1 MWQKF
6 KLDFD
11 MQQADNQKLA
21 KNTVFLYIR
30 MIVVMFVTFF
40 TTRILLSTLGVEDFG
55 IYNVVCG
62 FVTMFSFLNTSM
74 ANGVQRFYSFAIGK
88 NDTKSISKIFTLAV
102 IIQLIIA
109 VIIIVIV
116 ETVGIWYLYN
126 KMNISANR
134 VFAAFWVLQNALLS
148 LFFVILTVPYNGA
161 VMAYEKMNFY
171 AIVSIID
178 AILKMVVVFILPYCS
193 IDKLIFYGLMI
204 SVISILDFLFNF
216 IYCKRNFL
224 EIKFVRDVDRD
235 LLPSMI
241 SFSGWNVFG
250 SLAHM
255 GKIQGVNLV
264 LNAFWGT
271 VINTAFGISAQIS
284 NAVSSLTAGFVT
296 ALRPQMIKSFAAGDI
311 GYTMRL
317 LYSASKLTFFLILI
331 IAVPIFEEI
340 SSILDFWLGVGKYP
354 NMTIVFCKLTILTV
368 LFDSLATPLS
378 IIVHASGKMR
388 TFQIVCSFVVIS
400 VVPLSYV
407 VAKIWNDTA
416 IVISV
421 GLFTTILAQI
431 VRLFL
436 VKKIV
441 EFSIKSYSVKVFV
454 PTIIVFLI
462 SCIVALLVNRLS
474 LDNLDFWGV
483 LMKIGLN
490 IIVCFVVIYMIGL
503 SKTEKNLIKS
513 FIKKY

>member
-1 MWQKF
+1 MQYGGIGARAPGTAAVA
-6 KLDFD
+6 LIVARRSAHQHGDFVE
-11 MQQADNQKLA
+11 QLPE
-21 KNTVFLYIR
+21 V
-30 MIVVMFVTFF
+30 
-40 TTRILLSTLGVEDFG
+40 LGAG
-55 IYNVVCG
+55 
-62 FVTMFSFLNTSM
+62 
-74 ANGVQRFYSFAIGK
+74 
-88 NDTKSISKIFTLAV
+88 LAV
-102 IIQLIIA
+102 AHDGQL
-109 VIIIVIV
+109 
-116 ETVGIWYLYN
+116 
-126 KMNISANR
+126 
-134 VFAAFWVLQNALLS
+134 
-148 LFFVILTVPYNGA
+148 
-161 VMAYEKMNFY
+161 
-171 AIVSIID
+171 
-178 AILKMVVVFILPYCS
+178 
-193 IDKLIFYGLMI
+193 
-204 SVISILDFLFNF
+204 
-216 IYCKRNFL
+216 
-224 EIKFVRDVDRD
+224 
-235 LLPSMI
+235 
-241 SFSGWNVFG
+241 
-250 SLAHM
+250 M

-490 IIVCFVVIYMIGL
+490 IIVCFVVIY
-503 SKTEKNLIKS
+503 KIK
-513 FIKKY
+513 IWI

>member
-1 MWQKF
+1 
-6 KLDFD
+6 
-11 MQQADNQKLA
+11 MQQTNNQKLA

-30 MIVVMFVTFF
+30 MIVVMLITFF
-40 TTRILLSTLGVEDFG
+40 TTRILLSTLGIEDFG

-88 NDTKSISKIFTLAV
+88 NDPKSISKIFTLAA

-109 VIIIVIV
+109 IIIIVIV

-134 VFAAFWVLQNALLS
+134 VFAAFWVFQNALLS

-178 AILKMVVVFILPYCS
+178 AILKLVVVFILPYCG
-193 IDKLIFYGLMI
+193 IDKLVCYGLLI

-216 IYCKRNFL
+216 FYCKRHFPQ
-224 EIKFVRDVDRD
+224 IKFVRHIDRD

-241 SFSGWNVFG
+241 SFSGWNIFG

-271 VINTAFGISAQIS
+271 VVNTAFGISAQIS

-296 ALRPQMIKSFAAGDI
+296 ALRPQMIKSFAAGDLD
-311 GYTMRL
+311 YTMKL
-317 LYSASKLTFFLILI
+317 LYSASKLTFFLVLI

-354 NMTIVFCKLTILTV
+354 EMTIVFCKLTILTV
-368 LFDSLATPLS
+368 LFDSFATPLS

-388 TFQIVCSFVVIS
+388 TFQIVCSLVIIS
-400 VVPLSYV
+400 VVPLSYI
-407 VAKIWNDTA
+407 VAKLWNDAA
-416 IVISV
+416 IVISI
-421 GLFTTILAQI
+421 GLFTTILAQL
-431 VRLFL
+431 VRLL
-436 VKKIV
+436 LIKNIIK
-441 EFSIKSYSVKVFV
+441 FSILSYCVKVFI
-454 PTIIVFLI
+454 PTTIVFLL
-462 SCIVALLVNRLS
+462 SCIAALLVNRIS
-474 LDNLDFWGV
+474 IENLEFWGV

-490 IIVCFVVIYMIGL
+490 VIVCFIVIYIIGL
-503 SKTEKNLIKS
+503 SKTEKNLVKS
-513 FIKKY
+513 FIKKH

>member
-1 MWQKF
+1 
-6 KLDFD
+6 
-11 MQQADNQKLA
+11 MQQTNNQKLA

-30 MIVVMFVTFF
+30 MIVVMLITFF
-40 TTRILLSTLGVEDFG
+40 TTRILLSTLGIEDFG

-88 NDTKSISKIFTLAV
+88 HDPQSISKIFTLAV

-109 VIIIVIV
+109 IIIIVIV

-126 KMNISANR
+126 RMNISANR
-134 VFAAFWVLQNALLS
+134 VFAAFWVFQNALLS

-178 AILKMVVVFILPYCS
+178 AILKLVVVLILPYCG
-193 IDKLIFYGLMI
+193 IDKLICYGLLI
-204 SVISILDFLFNF
+204 SIISILDFLFNF
-216 IYCKRNFL
+216 FYCKRNFPQ
-224 EIKFVRDVDRD
+224 IKFVRHVDRD

-241 SFSGWNVFG
+241 SFSGWNIFG

-271 VINTAFGISAQIS
+271 VVNTAFGISAQIS

-296 ALRPQMIKSFAAGDI
+296 ALRPQMIKSFAAGDLD
-311 GYTMRL
+311 YTMKL
-317 LYSASKLTFFLILI
+317 LYSASKLTFFLVLI

-354 NMTIVFCKLTILTV
+354 EMTIVFCKLTILTV
-368 LFDSLATPLS
+368 LFDSFATPLS

-388 TFQIVCSFVVIS
+388 TFQIVCSLVVIS
-400 VVPLSYV
+400 VVPLSYI
-407 VAKIWNDTA
+407 VAKLWNDAA
-416 IVISV
+416 IVISI
-421 GLFTTILAQI
+421 GLFTTILAQL
-431 VRLFL
+431 VRLL
-436 VKKIV
+436 LIKNIIK
-441 EFSIKSYSVKVFV
+441 FSILSYCIKVFI
-454 PTIIVFLI
+454 PTIIVFLL
-462 SCIVALLVNRLS
+462 SCIAALLVNRIS
-474 LDNLDFWGV
+474 IENLEFWGV

-490 IIVCFVVIYMIGL
+490 VIVCFIVIYIIGL
-503 SKTEKNLIKS
+503 SKTEKNLVKS
-513 FIKKY
+513 FIKKH

>member
-1 MWQKF
+1 
-6 KLDFD
+6 
-11 MQQADNQKLA
+11 MQQTNNQKLA

-30 MIVVMFVTFF
+30 MIVVMLITFF
-40 TTRILLSTLGVEDFG
+40 TTRILLSTLGIEDFG

-88 NDTKSISKIFTLAV
+88 NDPKSISKIFTLAA

-109 VIIIVIV
+109 IIIIVIV

-134 VFAAFWVLQNALLS
+134 VFAAFWVFQNALLS

-178 AILKMVVVFILPYCS
+178 AILKLVVVFILPDCG
-193 IDKLIFYGLMI
+193 IDKLVCYGLLI

-216 IYCKRNFL
+216 FYCKRHFPQ
-224 EIKFVRDVDRD
+224 IKFVRHIDRD

-241 SFSGWNVFG
+241 SFSGWNIFG

-264 LNAFWGT
+264 LNAFGGT
-271 VINTAFGISAQIS
+271 VVNTAFGISAQIS
-284 NAVSSLTAGFVT
+284 NAVSSLTTGFVT
-296 ALRPQMIKSFAAGDI
+296 ALRPQMIKSFAAGDLD
-311 GYTMRL
+311 YTMKL
-317 LYSASKLTFFLILI
+317 LYSASKLTFFLVLI

-354 NMTIVFCKLTILTV
+354 EMTIVFCKLTILTV
-368 LFDSLATPLS
+368 LFDSFATPLS

-388 TFQIVCSFVVIS
+388 TFQIVCSLVIIS
-400 VVPLSYV
+400 VVPLSYI
-407 VAKIWNDTA
+407 VAKLWNDAA
-416 IVISV
+416 IVISI
-421 GLFTTILAQI
+421 GLFTTILAQL
-431 VRLFL
+431 VRLL
-436 VKKIV
+436 LIKNIIK
-441 EFSIKSYSVKVFV
+441 FSILSYCVKVFI
-454 PTIIVFLI
+454 PTTIVFLL
-462 SCIVALLVNRLS
+462 SCIVALLVNRIS
-474 LDNLDFWGV
+474 IENLEFWGV

-490 IIVCFVVIYMIGL
+490 VIVCFIVIYIIGL
-503 SKTEKNLIKS
+503 SKTEKNIVKS
-513 FIKKY
+513 FIKKH

>member
-1 MWQKF
+1 
-6 KLDFD
+6 
-11 MQQADNQKLA
+11 MQQTNNQKLA

-30 MIVVMFVTFF
+30 MIVVMLITFF
-40 TTRILLSTLGVEDFG
+40 STRILLSTLGIDDFG

-88 NDTKSISKIFTLAV
+88 NDPKSISKIFTLAA

-109 VIIIVIV
+109 IIIIVIV

-134 VFAAFWVLQNALLS
+134 VFAAFWVFQNALLS

-178 AILKMVVVFILPYCS
+178 AILKLVVVFILPYCG
-193 IDKLIFYGLMI
+193 IDKLICYGLLI

-216 IYCKRNFL
+216 FYCKRHFPQ
-224 EIKFVRDVDRD
+224 IKFVKHIDRG

-241 SFSGWNVFG
+241 SFSGWNIFG

-271 VINTAFGISAQIS
+271 VVNTAFGISAQIS

-296 ALRPQMIKSFAAGDI
+296 ALRPQMIKSFAAGDLD
-311 GYTMRL
+311 YTMKL
-317 LYSASKLTFFLILI
+317 LYSASKLTFFLVLI

-354 NMTIVFCKLTILTV
+354 EMTIVFCKLTILTV
-368 LFDSLATPLS
+368 LFDSFATPLS

-388 TFQIVCSFVVIS
+388 TFQIVCSLVVIS
-400 VVPLSYV
+400 VVPLSYI
-407 VAKIWNDTA
+407 VAKLWNDAA
-416 IVISV
+416 IVISI
-421 GLFTTILAQI
+421 GLFTTILAQL
-431 VRLFL
+431 VRLL
-436 VKKIV
+436 LIKNIIK
-441 EFSIKSYSVKVFV
+441 FSILSYCVKVFI
-454 PTIIVFLI
+454 PTTIVFLL
-462 SCIVALLVNRLS
+462 SCIAALLVNRIS
-474 LDNLDFWGV
+474 IENLEFWGV

-490 IIVCFVVIYMIGL
+490 VIVCFIVIYIIGL
-503 SKTEKNLIKS
+503 SKTEKNIVKS
-513 FIKKY
+513 FIKKH

>member
-1 MWQKF
+1 
-6 KLDFD
+6 
-11 MQQADNQKLA
+11 MQQTNNQKLA

-30 MIVVMFVTFF
+30 MIVVMLITFF
-40 TTRILLSTLGVEDFG
+40 TTRILLSTLGIEDFG

-88 NDTKSISKIFTLAV
+88 NDPKSISKIFTLAA

-109 VIIIVIV
+109 IIIIVIV

-134 VFAAFWVLQNALLS
+134 VFAAFWVFQNALLS

-178 AILKMVVVFILPYCS
+178 AILKLVVVFILPYCG
-193 IDKLIFYGLMI
+193 IDKLICYGLLI

-216 IYCKRNFL
+216 FYCKRHFPQ
-224 EIKFVRDVDRD
+224 IKFVRHIDRD

-241 SFSGWNVFG
+241 SFSGWNIFG

-271 VINTAFGISAQIS
+271 VVNTAFGISAQIS

-296 ALRPQMIKSFAAGDI
+296 ALRPQMIKSFAAGDLD
-311 GYTMRL
+311 YTMKL
-317 LYSASKLTFFLILI
+317 LYSASKLTFFLALI

-354 NMTIVFCKLTILTV
+354 EMTIVFCKLTILTV
-368 LFDSLATPLS
+368 LFDSFATPLS

-388 TFQIVCSFVVIS
+388 TFQIVCSLVIIS
-400 VVPLSYV
+400 VVPLSYI
-407 VAKIWNDTA
+407 VAKLWNDAA
-416 IVISV
+416 IVISI
-421 GLFTTILAQI
+421 GLFTTILAQL
-431 VRLFL
+431 VRLL
-436 VKKIV
+436 LIKNIIK
-441 EFSIKSYSVKVFV
+441 FSILSYCVKVFI
-454 PTIIVFLI
+454 PTTIVFLL
-462 SCIVALLVNRLS
+462 SCIAALLVNRITIE
-474 LDNLDFWGV
+474 NLEFWGV

-490 IIVCFVVIYMIGL
+490 VIVCFIVIYIIGL
-503 SKTEKNLIKS
+503 SKTEKNLVKS
-513 FIKKY
+513 FIKKH

>member
-1 MWQKF
+1 
-6 KLDFD
+6 
-11 MQQADNQKLA
+11 MQQTNNQKLA

-30 MIVVMFVTFF
+30 MIVVMLITFF
-40 TTRILLSTLGVEDFG
+40 TTRILLSTLGIEDFG

-88 NDTKSISKIFTLAV
+88 NDPKSISKIFTLAA

-109 VIIIVIV
+109 IIIIVIV

-134 VFAAFWVLQNALLS
+134 VFAAFWVFQNALLS

-178 AILKMVVVFILPYCS
+178 AILKLVVVFILPYCG
-193 IDKLIFYGLMI
+193 IDKLICYGLLI

-216 IYCKRNFL
+216 FYCKRHFPK
-224 EIKFVRDVDRD
+224 IKFVRHIDRD

-241 SFSGWNVFG
+241 SFSGWNIFG

-271 VINTAFGISAQIS
+271 VVNTAFGISAQIS

-296 ALRPQMIKSFAAGDI
+296 ALRPQMIKSFAAGDLD
-311 GYTMRL
+311 YTMKL
-317 LYSASKLTFFLILI
+317 LYSASKLTFFLVLI

-354 NMTIVFCKLTILTV
+354 EMTIVFCKLTILTV
-368 LFDSLATPLS
+368 LFDSFATPLS

-388 TFQIVCSFVVIS
+388 TFQIVCSLVIIS
-400 VVPLSYV
+400 VVPLSYI
-407 VAKIWNDTA
+407 VAKLWNDAA
-416 IVISV
+416 IVISI
-421 GLFTTILAQI
+421 GLFTTILAQL
-431 VRLFL
+431 VRLL
-436 VKKIV
+436 LIKNIIK
-441 EFSIKSYSVKVFV
+441 FSILSYCVKVFI
-454 PTIIVFLI
+454 PTTIVFLL
-462 SCIVALLVNRLS
+462 SCIVALLVNRIS
-474 LDNLDFWGV
+474 IENLEFWGL

-490 IIVCFVVIYMIGL
+490 VIVCFIVIYIIGL
-503 SKTEKNLIKS
+503 SKTEKNIVKS
-513 FIKKY
+513 FIKKH

>member
-1 MWQKF
+1 
-6 KLDFD
+6 
-11 MQQADNQKLA
+11 MQQTNNQKLA

-30 MIVVMFVTFF
+30 MIVVMLITFF
-40 TTRILLSTLGVEDFG
+40 TTRILLSTLGIEDFG

-88 NDTKSISKIFTLAV
+88 NDPKSISKIFTLAA

-109 VIIIVIV
+109 IIIIVIV

-134 VFAAFWVLQNALLS
+134 VFAAFWVFQNALLS

-178 AILKMVVVFILPYCS
+178 AILKLVVVFILPYCG
-193 IDKLIFYGLMI
+193 IDKLICYGLLI

-216 IYCKRNFL
+216 FYCKRHFPQ
-224 EIKFVRDVDRD
+224 IKFVRHIDRD

-241 SFSGWNVFG
+241 SFSGWNIFG

-271 VINTAFGISAQIS
+271 VVNTAFGISAQIS

-296 ALRPQMIKSFAAGDI
+296 ALRPQMIKSFAAGDHKS
-311 GYTMRL
+311 TMSL

-331 IAVPIFEEI
+331 IAVHIFEEI

-354 NMTIVFCKLTILTV
+354 EMTIVFCKLTILTV
-368 LFDSLATPLS
+368 LFDSFATPLS

-388 TFQIVCSFVVIS
+388 TFQIVCSLVIIS
-400 VVPLSYV
+400 VVPLSYI
-407 VAKIWNDTA
+407 VAKLWNDA
-416 IVISV
+416 VIVISI
-421 GLFTTILAQI
+421 GLFTTILAQL
-431 VRLFL
+431 VRLL
-436 VKKIV
+436 LIKNIIK
-441 EFSIKSYSVKVFV
+441 FSIISYCVKVFI
-454 PTIIVFLI
+454 PTTIVFLL
-462 SCIVALLVNRLS
+462 SCIAALLVNRIS
-474 LDNLDFWGV
+474 IENLEFWGV

-490 IIVCFVVIYMIGL
+490 VIVCFIVIYIIGL
-503 SKTEKNLIKS
+503 SKTEKNLVKS
-513 FIKKY
+513 FIKKH

>member
-1 MWQKF
+1 
-6 KLDFD
+6 
-11 MQQADNQKLA
+11 MQQTNNQKLA

-30 MIVVMFVTFF
+30 MIVVMLITFF
-40 TTRILLSTLGVEDFG
+40 TTRILLSTLGIEDFG

-88 NDTKSISKIFTLAV
+88 NDPKSISKIFTLAA

-109 VIIIVIV
+109 IIIIVIV

-134 VFAAFWVLQNALLS
+134 VFAAFWVFQNALLS

-178 AILKMVVVFILPYCS
+178 AILKLVVVFILPYCG
-193 IDKLIFYGLMI
+193 IDKLICYGLLI

-216 IYCKRNFL
+216 FYCKRHFPQ
-224 EIKFVRDVDRD
+224 IKFVRHIDRD

-241 SFSGWNVFG
+241 SFSGWNIFG

-271 VINTAFGISAQIS
+271 VVNTAFGISAQIS

-296 ALRPQMIKSFAAGDI
+296 ALRPQMIKSFAAGDLD
-311 GYTMRL
+311 YTMKL
-317 LYSASKLTFFLILI
+317 LYSASKLTFFLVLI

-354 NMTIVFCKLTILTV
+354 EMTIVFCKLTILTV
-368 LFDSLATPLS
+368 LFDSFATPLS

-388 TFQIVCSFVVIS
+388 TFQIVCSLVIIS
-400 VVPLSYV
+400 VVPLSYI
-407 VAKIWNDTA
+407 VAKLWNDAA
-416 IVISV
+416 IVISI
-421 GLFTTILAQI
+421 GLFTTILAQL
-431 VRLFL
+431 VRLL
-436 VKKIV
+436 LIKNIIK
-441 EFSIKSYSVKVFV
+441 FSILSYCVKVFI
-454 PTIIVFLI
+454 PTTIVFLL
-462 SCIVALLVNRLS
+462 SCIAALLVNRITIE
-474 LDNLDFWGV
+474 NLEFWGV

-490 IIVCFVVIYMIGL
+490 VNVCFIVIYIIGL
-503 SKTEKNLIKS
+503 SKTEKNLVKS
-513 FIKKY
+513 FIKKH

>member
-1 MWQKF
+1 
-6 KLDFD
+6 
-11 MQQADNQKLA
+11 MQQTNNQKLA

-30 MIVVMFVTFF
+30 MIVVMLITFF
-40 TTRILLSTLGVEDFG
+40 TTRILLSTLGIEDFG

-88 NDTKSISKIFTLAV
+88 NDPKSISKIFTLAA

-109 VIIIVIV
+109 IIIIVIV

-134 VFAAFWVLQNALLS
+134 VFAAFWVFQNALLS

-178 AILKMVVVFILPYCS
+178 AILKLVVVFILPYCG
-193 IDKLIFYGLMI
+193 IDKLICYGLLI

-216 IYCKRNFL
+216 FYCKRYFPQ
-224 EIKFVRDVDRD
+224 IKFVRHIDRD

-241 SFSGWNVFG
+241 SFSGWNIFG

-271 VINTAFGISAQIS
+271 VVNTAFGISAQIS

-296 ALRPQMIKSFAAGDI
+296 ALRPQMIKSFAAGDLD
-311 GYTMRL
+311 YTMKL
-317 LYSASKLTFFLILI
+317 LYSASKLTFFLVLI

-354 NMTIVFCKLTILTV
+354 EMTIVFCKLTILTV
-368 LFDSLATPLS
+368 LFDSFATPLS

-388 TFQIVCSFVVIS
+388 TFQIVCSLVIIS
-400 VVPLSYV
+400 VVPLSYI
-407 VAKIWNDTA
+407 VAKLWNDAA
-416 IVISV
+416 IVISI
-421 GLFTTILAQI
+421 GLFTTILAQL
-431 VRLFL
+431 VRLL
-436 VKKIV
+436 LIKNIIK
-441 EFSIKSYSVKVFV
+441 FSILSYCVKVFI
-454 PTIIVFLI
+454 PTTIVFLL
-462 SCIVALLVNRLS
+462 SCIVALLVNRIS
-474 LDNLDFWGV
+474 IENLEFWGL

-490 IIVCFVVIYMIGL
+490 VIVCFIVIYIIGL
-503 SKTEKNLIKS
+503 SKTEKNIVKS
-513 FIKKY
+513 FIKKH

>member
-1 MWQKF
+1 
-6 KLDFD
+6 
-11 MQQADNQKLA
+11 MQQTNNQKLA

-30 MIVVMFVTFF
+30 MIVVMLITFF
-40 TTRILLSTLGVEDFG
+40 TTRILLSTLGIEDFG

-88 NDTKSISKIFTLAV
+88 NDPKSISKIFTLAA

-109 VIIIVIV
+109 IIIIVIV

-134 VFAAFWVLQNALLS
+134 VFAAFWVFQNALLS

-178 AILKMVVVFILPYCS
+178 AILKLVVVFILPYCG
-193 IDKLIFYGLMI
+193 IDKLICYGLLI

-216 IYCKRNFL
+216 FYCKRHFPQ
-224 EIKFVRDVDRD
+224 IKFVKHIDRG

-241 SFSGWNVFG
+241 SFSGWNIFG

-271 VINTAFGISAQIS
+271 VVNTAFGISAQIS

-296 ALRPQMIKSFAAGDI
+296 ALRPQMIKSFAAGDLD
-311 GYTMRL
+311 YTMKL
-317 LYSASKLTFFLILI
+317 LYSASKLTFFLVLI

-354 NMTIVFCKLTILTV
+354 EMTIVFCKLTILTV
-368 LFDSLATPLS
+368 LFDSFATPLS

-388 TFQIVCSFVVIS
+388 TFQIVCSLVIIS
-400 VVPLSYV
+400 VVPLSYI
-407 VAKIWNDTA
+407 VAKLWNDA
-416 IVISV
+416 VIVISI
-421 GLFTTILAQI
+421 GLFTTILSQL
-431 VRLFL
+431 VRLL
-436 VKKIV
+436 LIKNIIK
-441 EFSIKSYSVKVFV
+441 FSILSYCVKVFI
-454 PTIIVFLI
+454 PTTIVFLL
-462 SCIVALLVNRLS
+462 SCIAALLVNRIS
-474 LDNLDFWGV
+474 IENLEFWGV

-490 IIVCFVVIYMIGL
+490 VIVCFIVIYIIGL
-503 SKTEKNLIKS
+503 SKTEKNLVKS
-513 FIKKY
+513 FIKKH

>member
-1 MWQKF
+1 
-6 KLDFD
+6 
-11 MQQADNQKLA
+11 MQQTNNQKLA

-30 MIVVMFVTFF
+30 MIVVMLITFF
-40 TTRILLSTLGVEDFG
+40 TTRILLSTLGIEDFG

-62 FVTMFSFLNTSM
+62 FVTMFSYLNTSM

-88 NDTKSISKIFTLAV
+88 NDPKSISKIFTLAA

-109 VIIIVIV
+109 IIIIVIV

-134 VFAAFWVLQNALLS
+134 VFAAFWVFQNALLS

-178 AILKMVVVFILPYCS
+178 AILKLVVVFILPYCG
-193 IDKLIFYGLMI
+193 IDKLICYGLLI

-216 IYCKRNFL
+216 FYCKRHFPQ
-224 EIKFVRDVDRD
+224 IKFVRHIDRD

-241 SFSGWNVFG
+241 SFSGWNIFG

-271 VINTAFGISAQIS
+271 VVNTAFGISAQIS

-296 ALRPQMIKSFAAGDI
+296 ALRPQMIKSFAAGDLD
-311 GYTMRL
+311 YTMKL
-317 LYSASKLTFFLILI
+317 LYSASKLTFFLVLI

-354 NMTIVFCKLTILTV
+354 EMTIVFCKLTILTV
-368 LFDSLATPLS
+368 LFDSFATPLS

-388 TFQIVCSFVVIS
+388 TFQIVCSLVIIS
-400 VVPLSYV
+400 VVPLSYI
-407 VAKIWNDTA
+407 VAKLWNDAA
-416 IVISV
+416 IVISI
-421 GLFTTILAQI
+421 GLFTTILAQL
-431 VRLFL
+431 VRLL
-436 VKKIV
+436 LIKNIIK
-441 EFSIKSYSVKVFV
+441 FSILSYCVKVFI
-454 PTIIVFLI
+454 PTTIVFLL
-462 SCIVALLVNRLS
+462 SCIAALLVNRITIE
-474 LDNLDFWGV
+474 NLEFWGV

-490 IIVCFVVIYMIGL
+490 VIVCFIVIYIIGL
-503 SKTEKNLIKS
+503 SKTEKNLVKS
-513 FIKKY
+513 FIKKH

>member
-1 MWQKF
+1 
-6 KLDFD
+6 
-11 MQQADNQKLA
+11 
-21 KNTVFLYIR
+21 
-30 MIVVMFVTFF
+30 
-40 TTRILLSTLGVEDFG
+40 
-55 IYNVVCG
+55 
-62 FVTMFSFLNTSM
+62 
-74 ANGVQRFYSFAIGK
+74 
-88 NDTKSISKIFTLAV
+88 
-102 IIQLIIA
+102 
-109 VIIIVIV
+109 
-116 ETVGIWYLYN
+116 
-126 KMNISANR
+126 
-134 VFAAFWVLQNALLS
+134 
-148 LFFVILTVPYNGA
+148 
-161 VMAYEKMNFY
+161 
-171 AIVSIID
+171 
-178 AILKMVVVFILPYCS
+178 
-193 IDKLIFYGLMI
+193 
-204 SVISILDFLFNF
+204 
-216 IYCKRNFL
+216 
-224 EIKFVRDVDRD
+224 
-235 LLPSMI
+235 MI

-311 GYTMRL
+311 DYTMRL

-388 TFQIVCSFVVIS
+388 TFQIVCSFVVVS
-400 VVPLSYV
+400 VVPLSYI
-407 VAKIWNDTA
+407 VAKIWNDSA
-416 IVISV
+416 VVISI

-474 LDNLDFWGV
+474 IDNLDFWGV

>member
-1 MWQKF
+1 
-6 KLDFD
+6 
-11 MQQADNQKLA
+11 MQQTNNQKLA

-30 MIVVMFVTFF
+30 MIVVMLITFF
-40 TTRILLSTLGVEDFG
+40 TTRILLSTLGIEDFG

-88 NDTKSISKIFTLAV
+88 NDPKSISKIFTLAA

-109 VIIIVIV
+109 IIIIVIV

-134 VFAAFWVLQNALLS
+134 VFAAFWVFQNALLS

-178 AILKMVVVFILPYCS
+178 AILKLVVVFILPYCG
-193 IDKLIFYGLMI
+193 IDKLICYGLLI

-216 IYCKRNFL
+216 FYCKRHFPQ
-224 EIKFVRDVDRD
+224 IKFVRHLDRD

-241 SFSGWNVFG
+241 SFSGWNIFG

-271 VINTAFGISAQIS
+271 VVNTAFGISAQIS

-296 ALRPQMIKSFAAGDI
+296 ALRPQMIKSFAAGDLD
-311 GYTMRL
+311 YTMKL
-317 LYSASKLTFFLILI
+317 LYSASKLTFFLVLI

-354 NMTIVFCKLTILTV
+354 EMTIVFCKLTILTV
-368 LFDSLATPLS
+368 LFDSFATPLS

-388 TFQIVCSFVVIS
+388 TFQIVCSLVIIS
-400 VVPLSYV
+400 VVPLSYI
-407 VAKIWNDTA
+407 VAKLWNDAA
-416 IVISV
+416 IVISI
-421 GLFTTILAQI
+421 GLFTTILAQL
-431 VRLFL
+431 VRLL
-436 VKKIV
+436 LIKNIIK
-441 EFSIKSYSVKVFV
+441 FSILSYCVKVFI
-454 PTIIVFLI
+454 PTTIVFLL
-462 SCIVALLVNRLS
+462 SCIAALLVNRITIE
-474 LDNLDFWGV
+474 NLEFWGV

-490 IIVCFVVIYMIGL
+490 VIVCFIVIYIIGL
-503 SKTEKNLIKS
+503 SKTEKNLVKS
-513 FIKKY
+513 FIKKH

>member
-1 MWQKF
+1 
-6 KLDFD
+6 
-11 MQQADNQKLA
+11 MQQTNNQKLA

-30 MIVVMFVTFF
+30 MIVVMLITFF
-40 TTRILLSTLGVEDFG
+40 TTRILLSTLGIEDFG

-88 NDTKSISKIFTLAV
+88 NDPKSISKIFTLAA

-109 VIIIVIV
+109 IIIIVIV

-134 VFAAFWVLQNALLS
+134 VFAAFWVFQNALLS

-178 AILKMVVVFILPYCS
+178 AILKLVVVFILPYCG
-193 IDKLIFYGLMI
+193 IDKLICYGLLI

-216 IYCKRNFL
+216 FYCKRHFPQ
-224 EIKFVRDVDRD
+224 IKFVRHIDRD

-241 SFSGWNVFG
+241 SFSGWNIFG

-271 VINTAFGISAQIS
+271 VVNTAFGISAQIS

-296 ALRPQMIKSFAAGDI
+296 ALRPQMIKSFAAGDLD
-311 GYTMRL
+311 YTMKL
-317 LYSASKLTFFLILI
+317 LYSASKLTFFLVLI

-354 NMTIVFCKLTILTV
+354 EMTIVFCKLTILTV
-368 LFDSLATPLS
+368 LFDSFATPLS

-388 TFQIVCSFVVIS
+388 TFQIVCSLVIIS
-400 VVPLSYV
+400 IVPLSYI
-407 VAKIWNDTA
+407 VAKLWNDAA
-416 IVISV
+416 IVISI
-421 GLFTTILAQI
+421 GLFTTILAQL
-431 VRLFL
+431 VRLL
-436 VKKIV
+436 LIKNIIK
-441 EFSIKSYSVKVFV
+441 FSILSYCVKVFI
-454 PTIIVFLI
+454 PTTIVFLL
-462 SCIVALLVNRLS
+462 SCIAALLVNRITIE
-474 LDNLDFWGV
+474 NLEFWGV

-490 IIVCFVVIYMIGL
+490 VIVCFIVIYIIGL
-503 SKTEKNLIKS
+503 SQTEKNLVKS
-513 FIKKY
+513 FIKKH

>member
-1 MWQKF
+1 
-6 KLDFD
+6 
-11 MQQADNQKLA
+11 MQQTNNQKLA

-30 MIVVMFVTFF
+30 MIVVMLITFF
-40 TTRILLSTLGVEDFG
+40 TTRILLSTLGIEDFG

-88 NDTKSISKIFTLAV
+88 NDPKSISKIFTLAA

-109 VIIIVIV
+109 IIIIVIV

-134 VFAAFWVLQNALLS
+134 VFAAFWVFQNALLS

-178 AILKMVVVFILPYCS
+178 AILKLVVVFILPYCG
-193 IDKLIFYGLMI
+193 IDKLICYGLLI

-216 IYCKRNFL
+216 FYCKRHFPQ
-224 EIKFVRDVDRD
+224 IKFVRHIDRD

-241 SFSGWNVFG
+241 SFSGWNIFG

-271 VINTAFGISAQIS
+271 VVNTAFGISAQIS

-296 ALRPQMIKSFAAGDI
+296 ALRPQMIKSFAAGDLD
-311 GYTMRL
+311 YTMKL
-317 LYSASKLTFFLILI
+317 LYSASKLTFFLVLI

-354 NMTIVFCKLTILTV
+354 EMTIVFCKLTILTV
-368 LFDSLATPLS
+368 LFDSFATPLS

-388 TFQIVCSFVVIS
+388 TFQIVCSLVIIS
-400 VVPLSYV
+400 VVPLSYI
-407 VAKIWNDTA
+407 VAKLWNDAA
-416 IVISV
+416 IVISI
-421 GLFTTILAQI
+421 GLFTTILAQL
-431 VRLFL
+431 VRLL
-436 VKKIV
+436 LIKNIIK
-441 EFSIKSYSVKVFV
+441 FSILSYCVKVFI
-454 PTIIVFLI
+454 PTTIVFLL
-462 SCIVALLVNRLS
+462 SCIAALLVNRITIE
-474 LDNLDFWGV
+474 NLEFWGV

-490 IIVCFVVIYMIGL
+490 VIVCFIVIYIIGL
-503 SKTEKNLIKS
+503 SKTEKNLVKS
-513 FIKKY
+513 FIKKH

>member
-1 MWQKF
+1 
-6 KLDFD
+6 
-11 MQQADNQKLA
+11 MQQTNNQKLA

-30 MIVVMFVTFF
+30 MIVVMLITFF
-40 TTRILLSTLGVEDFG
+40 TTRILLSTLGIEDFG

-88 NDTKSISKIFTLAV
+88 NDPQSISKIFTLAA

-109 VIIIVIV
+109 IIIIVIV

-134 VFAAFWVLQNALLS
+134 VFAAFWVFQNALLS

-178 AILKMVVVFILPYCS
+178 AILKLVVVFILPYCG
-193 IDKLIFYGLMI
+193 IDKLICYGLLI

-216 IYCKRNFL
+216 FYCKRHFPQ
-224 EIKFVRDVDRD
+224 IKFVRHIDRD

-241 SFSGWNVFG
+241 SFSGWNIFG

-271 VINTAFGISAQIS
+271 VVNTAFGISAQIS

-296 ALRPQMIKSFAAGDI
+296 ALRPQMIKSFAAGDLD
-311 GYTMRL
+311 YTMKL
-317 LYSASKLTFFLILI
+317 LYSASKLTFFLVLI

-354 NMTIVFCKLTILTV
+354 EMTIVFCKLTILTV
-368 LFDSLATPLS
+368 LFDSFATPLS

-388 TFQIVCSFVVIS
+388 TFQIVCSLVIIS
-400 VVPLSYV
+400 VVPLSYI
-407 VAKIWNDTA
+407 VAKLWNDAA
-416 IVISV
+416 IVISI
-421 GLFTTILAQI
+421 GLFTTILAQL
-431 VRLFL
+431 VRLL
-436 VKKIV
+436 LIKNIIK
-441 EFSIKSYSVKVFV
+441 FSILSYCVKVFI
-454 PTIIVFLI
+454 PTTIVFLL
-462 SCIVALLVNRLS
+462 SCIVALLVNRIS
-474 LDNLDFWGV
+474 IENLEFWGL

-490 IIVCFVVIYMIGL
+490 VIVCFIVIYIIGL
-503 SKTEKNLIKS
+503 SKTEKSIVKS
-513 FIKKY
+513 FIKKH

>member
-1 MWQKF
+1 
-6 KLDFD
+6 
-11 MQQADNQKLA
+11 MQQTNNQKLA

-30 MIVVMFVTFF
+30 MIVVMLITFF
-40 TTRILLSTLGVEDFG
+40 TTRILLSTLGIEDFG

-88 NDTKSISKIFTLAV
+88 NDPKSISKIFTLAA

-109 VIIIVIV
+109 IIIIVIV

-134 VFAAFWVLQNALLS
+134 VFAAFWVFQNALLS

-178 AILKMVVVFILPYCS
+178 AILKLVVVFILPYCG
-193 IDKLIFYGLMI
+193 IDKLICYGLLI

-216 IYCKRNFL
+216 FYCKRHFPQ
-224 EIKFVRDVDRD
+224 IKFVKHIDRG

-241 SFSGWNVFG
+241 SFSGWNIFG

-271 VINTAFGISAQIS
+271 VVNTAFGISAQIS

-296 ALRPQMIKSFAAGDI
+296 ALRPQMIKSFAAGDLD
-311 GYTMRL
+311 YTMKL
-317 LYSASKLTFFLILI
+317 LYSASKLTFFLVLI

-354 NMTIVFCKLTILTV
+354 EMTIVFCKLTILTV
-368 LFDSLATPLS
+368 LFDSFATPLS

-388 TFQIVCSFVVIS
+388 TFQIVCSLVIIS
-400 VVPLSYV
+400 VVPLSYI
-407 VAKIWNDTA
+407 VAKLWNDA
-416 IVISV
+416 VIVISI
-421 GLFTTILAQI
+421 GLFTTILAQL
-431 VRLFL
+431 VRLL
-436 VKKIV
+436 LIKNIIK
-441 EFSIKSYSVKVFV
+441 FSIISYCVKVFI
-454 PTIIVFLI
+454 PTTIVFLL
-462 SCIVALLVNRLS
+462 SCIAALLVNRIS
-474 LDNLDFWGV
+474 IENLEFWGV

-490 IIVCFVVIYMIGL
+490 VIVCFIVIYIIGL
-503 SKTEKNLIKS
+503 SKTEKNLVKS
-513 FIKKY
+513 FIKKH

>member
-1 MWQKF
+1 
-6 KLDFD
+6 
-11 MQQADNQKLA
+11 MQQTNNQKLA

-30 MIVVMFVTFF
+30 MIVVMLITFF
-40 TTRILLSTLGVEDFG
+40 TTRILLSTLGIEDFG

-88 NDTKSISKIFTLAV
+88 NDPQSISKIFTLAA

-109 VIIIVIV
+109 IIIIVIV

-134 VFAAFWVLQNALLS
+134 VFAAFWVFQNALLS

-178 AILKMVVVFILPYCS
+178 AILKLVFVFILPYCG
-193 IDKLIFYGLMI
+193 IDKLICYGLLI

-216 IYCKRNFL
+216 FYCKRHFPQ
-224 EIKFVRDVDRD
+224 IKFVRHIDRD

-241 SFSGWNVFG
+241 SFSGWNIFG

-271 VINTAFGISAQIS
+271 VVNTAFGISAQIS

-296 ALRPQMIKSFAAGDI
+296 ALRPQMIKSFAAGDLD
-311 GYTMRL
+311 YTMKL
-317 LYSASKLTFFLILI
+317 LYSASKLTFFLVLI

-354 NMTIVFCKLTILTV
+354 DMTIVFCKLTILTV
-368 LFDSLATPLS
+368 LFDSFATPLS

-388 TFQIVCSFVVIS
+388 TFQIVCSLVIIS
-400 VVPLSYV
+400 VVPLSYI
-407 VAKIWNDTA
+407 VAKLWNDAA
-416 IVISV
+416 IVISI
-421 GLFTTILAQI
+421 GLFTTILAQL
-431 VRLFL
+431 VRLL
-436 VKKIV
+436 LIKNIIK
-441 EFSIKSYSVKVFV
+441 FSILSYCVKVFI
-454 PTIIVFLI
+454 PTTIVFLL
-462 SCIVALLVNRLS
+462 SCIAALLVNRIS
-474 LDNLDFWGV
+474 IENLEFWGV

-490 IIVCFVVIYMIGL
+490 VIVCFIVIYIIGL
-503 SKTEKNLIKS
+503 SKTEKNLVKS
-513 FIKKY
+513 FIKKH

>member
-1 MWQKF
+1 
-6 KLDFD
+6 
-11 MQQADNQKLA
+11 MQQTNNQKLA

-30 MIVVMFVTFF
+30 MIVVMLITFF
-40 TTRILLSTLGVEDFG
+40 TTRILLSTLGIEDFG

-88 NDTKSISKIFTLAV
+88 NDPKSISKIFTLAA

-109 VIIIVIV
+109 IIIIVIV

-134 VFAAFWVLQNALLS
+134 VFAAFWVFQNALLS
-148 LFFVILTVPYNGA
+148 LFFIILTVPYNGA

-178 AILKMVVVFILPYCS
+178 AILKLVVVFILPYCG
-193 IDKLIFYGLMI
+193 IDKLICYGLLI

-216 IYCKRNFL
+216 FYCKRHFPQ
-224 EIKFVRDVDRD
+224 IKFVKHIDRG

-241 SFSGWNVFG
+241 SFSGWNIFG

-271 VINTAFGISAQIS
+271 VVNTAFGISAQIS

-296 ALRPQMIKSFAAGDI
+296 ALRPQMIKSFAAGDLD
-311 GYTMRL
+311 YTMKL
-317 LYSASKLTFFLILI
+317 LYSASKLTFFLVLI

-354 NMTIVFCKLTILTV
+354 EMTIVFCKLTILTV
-368 LFDSLATPLS
+368 LFDSFATPLS

-388 TFQIVCSFVVIS
+388 TFQIVCSLVIIS
-400 VVPLSYV
+400 VVPLSYI
-407 VAKIWNDTA
+407 VAKLWNDA
-416 IVISV
+416 VIVISI
-421 GLFTTILAQI
+421 GLFTTILAQL
-431 VRLFL
+431 VRLL
-436 VKKIV
+436 LIKNIIK
-441 EFSIKSYSVKVFV
+441 FSILSYCVKVFI
-454 PTIIVFLI
+454 PTTIVFLL
-462 SCIVALLVNRLS
+462 SCIAALLVNRIS
-474 LDNLDFWGV
+474 IENLEFWGV

-490 IIVCFVVIYMIGL
+490 VIVCFIVIYIIGL
-503 SKTEKNLIKS
+503 SKTEKNLVKS
-513 FIKKY
+513 FIKKH

>member
-1 MWQKF
+1 
-6 KLDFD
+6 
-11 MQQADNQKLA
+11 MQQTNNQKLA

-30 MIVVMFVTFF
+30 MIVVMLITFF
-40 TTRILLSTLGVEDFG
+40 TTRILLSTLGIEDFG

-88 NDTKSISKIFTLAV
+88 NDPKSISKIFTLAA

-109 VIIIVIV
+109 IIIIVIV

-134 VFAAFWVLQNALLS
+134 VFAAFWVFQNALLS
-148 LFFVILTVPYNGA
+148 LFFVILTVPYSGA

-178 AILKMVVVFILPYCS
+178 AILKLVVVFILPYCG
-193 IDKLIFYGLMI
+193 IDKLICYGLLI

-216 IYCKRNFL
+216 FYCKRHFPQ
-224 EIKFVRDVDRD
+224 IKFVRHIDRD

-241 SFSGWNVFG
+241 SFSGWNIFG

-271 VINTAFGISAQIS
+271 VVNTAFGISAQIS

-296 ALRPQMIKSFAAGDI
+296 ALRPQMIKSFAAGDLD
-311 GYTMRL
+311 YTMKL
-317 LYSASKLTFFLILI
+317 LYSASKLTFFLVLI

-354 NMTIVFCKLTILTV
+354 DMTIVFCKLTILTV
-368 LFDSLATPLS
+368 LFDSFATPLS

-388 TFQIVCSFVVIS
+388 TFQIVCSLVIIS
-400 VVPLSYV
+400 VVPLSYI
-407 VAKIWNDTA
+407 VAKLWNDA
-416 IVISV
+416 VIVISI
-421 GLFTTILAQI
+421 GLFTTILAQL
-431 VRLFL
+431 VRLL
-436 VKKIV
+436 LIKNIIK
-441 EFSIKSYSVKVFV
+441 FSILSYCVKVFI
-454 PTIIVFLI
+454 PTTIVFLL
-462 SCIVALLVNRLS
+462 SCIAALLVNRIS
-474 LDNLDFWGV
+474 IENLEFWGV

-490 IIVCFVVIYMIGL
+490 VIVCFIVIYIIGL
-503 SKTEKNLIKS
+503 SKTEKNLVKL
-513 FIKKY
+513 FIKKH

>member
-1 MWQKF
+1 
-6 KLDFD
+6 
-11 MQQADNQKLA
+11 MQQTNNQKLA

-30 MIVVMFVTFF
+30 MIVVMLITFF
-40 TTRILLSTLGVEDFG
+40 TTRILLSTLGIEDFG

-88 NDTKSISKIFTLAV
+88 NDPKSISKIFTLAA

-109 VIIIVIV
+109 IIIIVIV

-134 VFAAFWVLQNALLS
+134 VFAAFWVFQNALLS

-178 AILKMVVVFILPYCS
+178 AILKLVVVFILPYCG
-193 IDKLIFYGLMI
+193 IDKLICYGLLI

-216 IYCKRNFL
+216 FYCKRHFPQ
-224 EIKFVRDVDRD
+224 IKFVRHIDRD

-241 SFSGWNVFG
+241 SFSGWNIFG

-271 VINTAFGISAQIS
+271 VVNTAFGISAQIS

-296 ALRPQMIKSFAAGDI
+296 ALRPQMIKSFAAGDLD
-311 GYTMRL
+311 YTMKL
-317 LYSASKLTFFLILI
+317 LYSASKLTFFLVLI

-354 NMTIVFCKLTILTV
+354 EMTIVFCKLTILTV
-368 LFDSLATPLS
+368 LFDSFATPLS

-388 TFQIVCSFVVIS
+388 TFQIVCSLVIIS
-400 VVPLSYV
+400 VVPLSYI
-407 VAKIWNDTA
+407 VAKLWNDAA
-416 IVISV
+416 IVISI
-421 GLFTTILAQI
+421 GLFTTILAQL
-431 VRLFL
+431 VRLL
-436 VKKIV
+436 LIKNIIK
-441 EFSIKSYSVKVFV
+441 FSILSYCVKVFI
-454 PTIIVFLI
+454 PTTIVFLL
-462 SCIVALLVNRLS
+462 SCIVALLDNRIS
-474 LDNLDFWGV
+474 IENLEFWGL

-490 IIVCFVVIYMIGL
+490 VIVCFIVIYIIGL
-503 SKTEKNLIKS
+503 SKTEKNIVKS
-513 FIKKY
+513 FIKKH

>member
-1 MWQKF
+1 
-6 KLDFD
+6 
-11 MQQADNQKLA
+11 MQQTNNQKLA

-30 MIVVMFVTFF
+30 MIVVMLITFF
-40 TTRILLSTLGVEDFG
+40 TTRILLSTLGIEDFG

-88 NDTKSISKIFTLAV
+88 NDPKSISKIFTLAA

-109 VIIIVIV
+109 IIIIVIV

-134 VFAAFWVLQNALLS
+134 VFAAFWVFQNALLS

-178 AILKMVVVFILPYCS
+178 AILKLVVVFILPYCG
-193 IDKLIFYGLMI
+193 IDKLICYGLLI

-216 IYCKRNFL
+216 FYCKRHFPQ
-224 EIKFVRDVDRD
+224 IKFVRHIDRD

-241 SFSGWNVFG
+241 SFSGWNIFG

-271 VINTAFGISAQIS
+271 VVNTAFGISAQIS

-296 ALRPQMIKSFAAGDI
+296 ALRPQMIKSFAAGDLD
-311 GYTMRL
+311 YTMKL
-317 LYSASKLTFFLILI
+317 LYSASKLTFFLVLI

-354 NMTIVFCKLTILTV
+354 EMTIVFCKLTILTV
-368 LFDSLATPLS
+368 LFDSFATPLS
-378 IIVHASGKMR
+378 IVVHASGKMR
-388 TFQIVCSFVVIS
+388 TFQIVCSLVIIS
-400 VVPLSYV
+400 VVPLSYI
-407 VAKIWNDTA
+407 VAKLWNDAA
-416 IVISV
+416 IVISI
-421 GLFTTILAQI
+421 GLFTTILAQL
-431 VRLFL
+431 VRLL
-436 VKKIV
+436 LIKNIIK
-441 EFSIKSYSVKVFV
+441 FSILSYCVKVFI
-454 PTIIVFLI
+454 PTTIVFLL
-462 SCIVALLVNRLS
+462 SCIVALLVNRIS
-474 LDNLDFWGV
+474 IENLEFWGV

-490 IIVCFVVIYMIGL
+490 VIVCFIVIYIIGL
-503 SKTEKNLIKS
+503 SKTEKNIVKS
-513 FIKKY
+513 FIKKH

>member
-1 MWQKF
+1 
-6 KLDFD
+6 
-11 MQQADNQKLA
+11 
-21 KNTVFLYIR
+21 
-30 MIVVMFVTFF
+30 
-40 TTRILLSTLGVEDFG
+40 
-55 IYNVVCG
+55 
-62 FVTMFSFLNTSM
+62 
-74 ANGVQRFYSFAIGK
+74 
-88 NDTKSISKIFTLAV
+88 
-102 IIQLIIA
+102 
-109 VIIIVIV
+109 
-116 ETVGIWYLYN
+116 
-126 KMNISANR
+126 
-134 VFAAFWVLQNALLS
+134 
-148 LFFVILTVPYNGA
+148 
-161 VMAYEKMNFY
+161 
-171 AIVSIID
+171 
-178 AILKMVVVFILPYCS
+178 
-193 IDKLIFYGLMI
+193 
-204 SVISILDFLFNF
+204 
-216 IYCKRNFL
+216 
-224 EIKFVRDVDRD
+224 
-235 LLPSMI
+235 
-241 SFSGWNVFG
+241 
-250 SLAHM
+250 
-255 GKIQGVNLV
+255 
-264 LNAFWGT
+264 
-271 VINTAFGISAQIS
+271 GISAQIS

>member
-1 MWQKF
+1 
-6 KLDFD
+6 
-11 MQQADNQKLA
+11 MQQTNNQKLA

-30 MIVVMFVTFF
+30 MIVVMLITFF
-40 TTRILLSTLGVEDFG
+40 TTRILLSTLGIEDFG

-88 NDTKSISKIFTLAV
+88 NDPKSISKIFTLAA

-109 VIIIVIV
+109 IIIIVIV

-134 VFAAFWVLQNALLS
+134 VFAAFWVFQNALLS

-178 AILKMVVVFILPYCS
+178 AILKLVVVFILPYCG
-193 IDKLIFYGLMI
+193 IDKLICYGLLI

-216 IYCKRNFL
+216 FYCKRHFPQ
-224 EIKFVRDVDRD
+224 IKFVRHIDRD

-241 SFSGWNVFG
+241 SFSGWNIFG

-271 VINTAFGISAQIS
+271 VVNTAFGISAQIS

-296 ALRPQMIKSFAAGDI
+296 ALRPQMIKSFAAGDLD
-311 GYTMRL
+311 YTMKL
-317 LYSASKLTFFLILI
+317 LYSASKLTFFLVLI

-354 NMTIVFCKLTILTV
+354 EMTIVFCKLTILTV
-368 LFDSLATPLS
+368 LFDSFATPLS

-388 TFQIVCSFVVIS
+388 TFQIVCSLVIIS
-400 VVPLSYV
+400 IVPLSYI
-407 VAKIWNDTA
+407 VAKLWNDAT
-416 IVISV
+416 IVISI
-421 GLFTTILAQI
+421 GLFTTILAQL
-431 VRLFL
+431 VRLL
-436 VKKIV
+436 LIKNIIK
-441 EFSIKSYSVKVFV
+441 FSILSYCVKVFI
-454 PTIIVFLI
+454 PTTIVFLL
-462 SCIVALLVNRLS
+462 SCIAALLVNRITIE
-474 LDNLDFWGV
+474 NLEFWGV

-490 IIVCFVVIYMIGL
+490 VIVCFIVIYIIGL
-503 SKTEKNLIKS
+503 SQTEKNLVKS
-513 FIKKY
+513 FIKKH

>member
-1 MWQKF
+1 
-6 KLDFD
+6 
-11 MQQADNQKLA
+11 MQQTNNQKLA

-30 MIVVMFVTFF
+30 MIVVMLITFF
-40 TTRILLSTLGVEDFG
+40 TTRILLSTLGIEDFG

-88 NDTKSISKIFTLAV
+88 NDPQSISKIFTLAA

-109 VIIIVIV
+109 IIIIVIV

-134 VFAAFWVLQNALLS
+134 VFAAFWVFQNALLS

-178 AILKMVVVFILPYCS
+178 AILKLVVVFILPYCG
-193 IDKLIFYGLMI
+193 IDKLICYGLLI

-216 IYCKRNFL
+216 FYCKRHFPQ
-224 EIKFVRDVDRD
+224 IKFVRHIDRD

-241 SFSGWNVFG
+241 SFSGWNIFG

-271 VINTAFGISAQIS
+271 VVNTAFGISAQIS

-296 ALRPQMIKSFAAGDI
+296 ALRPQMIKSFAAGDLD
-311 GYTMRL
+311 YTMKL
-317 LYSASKLTFFLILI
+317 LYSASKLTFFLVLI

-354 NMTIVFCKLTILTV
+354 EMTIVFCKLTILTV
-368 LFDSLATPLS
+368 LFDSFATPLS

-388 TFQIVCSFVVIS
+388 TFQIVCSLVIIS
-400 VVPLSYV
+400 VVPLSYI
-407 VAKIWNDTA
+407 VAKLWNDAA
-416 IVISV
+416 IVISI
-421 GLFTTILAQI
+421 GLFTTILAQL
-431 VRLFL
+431 VRLL
-436 VKKIV
+436 LIKNIIK
-441 EFSIKSYSVKVFV
+441 FSILSYCVKVFI
-454 PTIIVFLI
+454 PTTIVFLL
-462 SCIVALLVNRLS
+462 SCIVALLVNRIS
-474 LDNLDFWGV
+474 IENLEFWGL

-490 IIVCFVVIYMIGL
+490 VIVCFIVIYIIGL
-503 SKTEKNLIKS
+503 SKTEKNIVKS
-513 FIKKY
+513 FIKKH

>member
-1 MWQKF
+1 
-6 KLDFD
+6 
-11 MQQADNQKLA
+11 MQQTNNQKLA

-30 MIVVMFVTFF
+30 MIVVMLITFF
-40 TTRILLSTLGVEDFG
+40 TTRILLSTLGIEDFG

-88 NDTKSISKIFTLAV
+88 NAPQSISKIFTLAA

-109 VIIIVIV
+109 IIIIVIV

-134 VFAAFWVLQNALLS
+134 VFAAFWVFQNALLS

-178 AILKMVVVFILPYCS
+178 AILKLVIVFILPYCG
-193 IDKLIFYGLMI
+193 IDKLICYGLLI

-216 IYCKRNFL
+216 FYCKRHFPQ
-224 EIKFVRDVDRD
+224 IKFVRHIDRD

-241 SFSGWNVFG
+241 SFSGWNIFG

-271 VINTAFGISAQIS
+271 VVNTAFGISAQIS

-296 ALRPQMIKSFAAGDI
+296 ALRPQMIKSFAAGDLD
-311 GYTMRL
+311 YTMKL
-317 LYSASKLTFFLILI
+317 LYSASKLTFFLVLI

-354 NMTIVFCKLTILTV
+354 DMTIVFCKLTILTV
-368 LFDSLATPLS
+368 LFDSFATPLS

-388 TFQIVCSFVVIS
+388 TFQIVCSLVIIS
-400 VVPLSYV
+400 VVPLSYI
-407 VAKIWNDTA
+407 VAKLWNDAA
-416 IVISV
+416 IVISI
-421 GLFTTILAQI
+421 GLFTTILAQL
-431 VRLFL
+431 VRLL
-436 VKKIV
+436 LIKNIIK
-441 EFSIKSYSVKVFV
+441 FSILSYCVKVFI
-454 PTIIVFLI
+454 PTTIVFLL
-462 SCIVALLVNRLS
+462 SCIAALLVNRIS
-474 LDNLDFWGV
+474 IENLEFWGV

-490 IIVCFVVIYMIGL
+490 VIVCFIVIYIIGL
-503 SKTEKNLIKS
+503 SKTEKNLVKS
-513 FIKKY
+513 FIKKH

>member
-1 MWQKF
+1 
-6 KLDFD
+6 
-11 MQQADNQKLA
+11 MQQTNNQKLA
-21 KNTVFLYIR
+21 KNTIFLYIR
-30 MIVVMFVTFF
+30 MIVVMLITFF
-40 TTRILLSTLGVEDFG
+40 TTRILLSTLGIEDFG

-88 NDTKSISKIFTLAV
+88 NDPKSISKIFTLAA

-109 VIIIVIV
+109 IIIIVIV

-134 VFAAFWVLQNALLS
+134 VFAAFWVFQNALLS

-178 AILKMVVVFILPYCS
+178 AILKLVVVFILPYCG
-193 IDKLIFYGLMI
+193 IDKLICYGLLI

-216 IYCKRNFL
+216 FYCKRHFPQ
-224 EIKFVRDVDRD
+224 IKFVKHIDRG

-241 SFSGWNVFG
+241 SFSGWNIFG

-271 VINTAFGISAQIS
+271 VVNTAFGISAQIS

-296 ALRPQMIKSFAAGDI
+296 ALRPQMIKSFAAGDLD
-311 GYTMRL
+311 YTMKL
-317 LYSASKLTFFLILI
+317 LYSASKLTFFLVLI

-354 NMTIVFCKLTILTV
+354 EMTIVFCKLTILTV
-368 LFDSLATPLS
+368 LFDSFATPLS

-388 TFQIVCSFVVIS
+388 TFQIVCSLVIIS
-400 VVPLSYV
+400 VVPLSYI
-407 VAKIWNDTA
+407 VAKLWNDA
-416 IVISV
+416 VIVISI
-421 GLFTTILAQI
+421 GLFTTILAQL
-431 VRLFL
+431 VRLL
-436 VKKIV
+436 LIKNIIK
-441 EFSIKSYSVKVFV
+441 FSIISYCVKVFI
-454 PTIIVFLI
+454 PTTIVFLL
-462 SCIVALLVNRLS
+462 SCIAALLVNRIS
-474 LDNLDFWGV
+474 IENLEFWGV

-490 IIVCFVVIYMIGL
+490 VIVCFIVIYIIGL
-503 SKTEKNLIKS
+503 SKTEKNLVKS
-513 FIKKY
+513 FIKKH

>member
-1 MWQKF
+1 
-6 KLDFD
+6 
-11 MQQADNQKLA
+11 MQQTNNQKLA

-30 MIVVMFVTFF
+30 MIVVMLITFF
-40 TTRILLSTLGVEDFG
+40 TTRILLSTLGIEDFG

-88 NDTKSISKIFTLAV
+88 NDPQSISKIFTLAA

-109 VIIIVIV
+109 IIIIVIV

-134 VFAAFWVLQNALLS
+134 VFAAFWVFQNALLS

-178 AILKMVVVFILPYCS
+178 AILKLVVVFILPYCG
-193 IDKLIFYGLMI
+193 IDKLICYGLLI
-204 SVISILDFLFNF
+204 SVISILDFLLNF
-216 IYCKRNFL
+216 FYCKRHFPQ
-224 EIKFVRDVDRD
+224 IKFVRHIDRD

-241 SFSGWNVFG
+241 SFSGWNIFG

-271 VINTAFGISAQIS
+271 VVNTAFGISAQIS

-296 ALRPQMIKSFAAGDI
+296 ALRPQMIKSFAAGDLD
-311 GYTMRL
+311 YTMKL
-317 LYSASKLTFFLILI
+317 LYSASKLTFFLVLI

-354 NMTIVFCKLTILTV
+354 EMTIVFCKLTILTV
-368 LFDSLATPLS
+368 LFDSFATPLS

-388 TFQIVCSFVVIS
+388 TFQIVCSLVIIS
-400 VVPLSYV
+400 VVPLSYI
-407 VAKIWNDTA
+407 VAKLWNDAA
-416 IVISV
+416 IVISI
-421 GLFTTILAQI
+421 GLFTTILAQL
-431 VRLFL
+431 VRLL
-436 VKKIV
+436 LIKNIIK
-441 EFSIKSYSVKVFV
+441 FSILSYCVKVFI
-454 PTIIVFLI
+454 PTTIVFLL
-462 SCIVALLVNRLS
+462 SCIAALLVNRIS
-474 LDNLDFWGV
+474 IENLEFWGV

-490 IIVCFVVIYMIGL
+490 VIVCLIVIYIIGL
-503 SKTEKNLIKS
+503 SKTEKNLVKS
-513 FIKKY
+513 FIKKH

>member
-1 MWQKF
+1 
-6 KLDFD
+6 
-11 MQQADNQKLA
+11 MQQTNNQKLA

-30 MIVVMFVTFF
+30 MIVVMLITFF
-40 TTRILLSTLGVEDFG
+40 TTRILLSTLGIEDFG

-88 NDTKSISKIFTLAV
+88 NDPQSISKIFTLAA

-109 VIIIVIV
+109 IIIIVIV

-134 VFAAFWVLQNALLS
+134 VFAAFWVFQNALLS

-178 AILKMVVVFILPYCS
+178 AILKLVVVFILPYCG
-193 IDKLIFYGLMI
+193 IDKLICYGLLI

-216 IYCKRNFL
+216 FYCKRHFPQ
-224 EIKFVRDVDRD
+224 IKFVRHIDRD

-241 SFSGWNVFG
+241 SFSGWNIFG

-271 VINTAFGISAQIS
+271 VVNTAFGISAQIS

-296 ALRPQMIKSFAAGDI
+296 ALRPQMIKSFAAGDLD
-311 GYTMRL
+311 YTMKL
-317 LYSASKLTFFLILI
+317 LYSASKLTFFLVLI

-354 NMTIVFCKLTILTV
+354 DMTIVFCKLTILTV
-368 LFDSLATPLS
+368 LFDSFATPLS

-388 TFQIVCSFVVIS
+388 TFQIVCSLVIIS
-400 VVPLSYV
+400 VVPLSYI
-407 VAKIWNDTA
+407 VAKLWNDAA
-416 IVISV
+416 IVISI
-421 GLFTTILAQI
+421 GLFTTILAQL
-431 VRLFL
+431 VRLL
-436 VKKIV
+436 LIKNIIK
-441 EFSIKSYSVKVFV
+441 FSILSYCVKVFI
-454 PTIIVFLI
+454 PTTIVFLL
-462 SCIVALLVNRLS
+462 SCIAALLVNRIS
-474 LDNLDFWGV
+474 IENLEFWGV

-490 IIVCFVVIYMIGL
+490 VIVCFIVIYIIGL
-503 SKTEKNLIKS
+503 SKTEKNLVKS
-513 FIKKY
+513 FIKKH

>member
-1 MWQKF
+1 
-6 KLDFD
+6 
-11 MQQADNQKLA
+11 MQQTNNQKLA

-30 MIVVMFVTFF
+30 MIVVMLITFF
-40 TTRILLSTLGVEDFG
+40 TTRILLSTLGIEDFG

-88 NDTKSISKIFTLAV
+88 NDPKSISKIFTLAA

-109 VIIIVIV
+109 IIIIVIV

-134 VFAAFWVLQNALLS
+134 VFAAFWVFQNALLS

-178 AILKMVVVFILPYCS
+178 AILKLVVVFILPYCG
-193 IDKLIFYGLMI
+193 IDKLICYGLLI

-216 IYCKRNFL
+216 FYCKRHFPQ
-224 EIKFVRDVDRD
+224 IKFVKHIDRG

-241 SFSGWNVFG
+241 SFSGWNIFG

-271 VINTAFGISAQIS
+271 VVNTAFGISAQIS

-296 ALRPQMIKSFAAGDI
+296 ALRPQMIKSFAAGDLD
-311 GYTMRL
+311 YTMKL
-317 LYSASKLTFFLILI
+317 LYSASKLTFFLVLI

-354 NMTIVFCKLTILTV
+354 EMTIVFCKLTILTV
-368 LFDSLATPLS
+368 LFDSFATPLS

-388 TFQIVCSFVVIS
+388 TFQIVCSLVIIS
-400 VVPLSYV
+400 VVPLSYI
-407 VAKIWNDTA
+407 VAKLWNDA
-416 IVISV
+416 VIVISI
-421 GLFTTILAQI
+421 GLFTTILAQL
-431 VRLFL
+431 VRLL
-436 VKKIV
+436 LIKNIIK
-441 EFSIKSYSVKVFV
+441 FSILSYCVKVFI
-454 PTIIVFLI
+454 PTTIVFLL
-462 SCIVALLVNRLS
+462 SCIAALLVNRIS
-474 LDNLDFWGV
+474 IENLEFWGV

-490 IIVCFVVIYMIGL
+490 VIVCFIVIYIIGL
-503 SKTEKNLIKS
+503 SKTEKNLVKS
-513 FIKKY
+513 FIKKH

>member
-1 MWQKF
+1 
-6 KLDFD
+6 
-11 MQQADNQKLA
+11 MQQTNNQKLA

-30 MIVVMFVTFF
+30 MIVVMLITFF
-40 TTRILLSTLGVEDFG
+40 TTRILLSTLGIEDFG

-88 NDTKSISKIFTLAV
+88 NDPKSISKIFTLAA

-109 VIIIVIV
+109 IIIIVIV

-134 VFAAFWVLQNALLS
+134 VFAAFWVFQNALLS

-178 AILKMVVVFILPYCS
+178 AILKLVVVFILPYCG
-193 IDKLIFYGLMI
+193 IDKLICYGLLI

-216 IYCKRNFL
+216 FYCKRHFPQ
-224 EIKFVRDVDRD
+224 IKFVRHIDRD

-241 SFSGWNVFG
+241 SFSGWNIFG

-271 VINTAFGISAQIS
+271 VVNTAFGISAQIS

-296 ALRPQMIKSFAAGDI
+296 ALRPQMIKSFAAGDLD
-311 GYTMRL
+311 YTMKL
-317 LYSASKLTFFLILI
+317 LYSASKLTFFLVLI

-354 NMTIVFCKLTILTV
+354 EMTIVFCKLTILTV
-368 LFDSLATPLS
+368 LFDSFATPLS

-388 TFQIVCSFVVIS
+388 TFQIVCSLVIIS
-400 VVPLSYV
+400 VVPLSYI
-407 VAKIWNDTA
+407 VAKLWNDAA
-416 IVISV
+416 IVISI
-421 GLFTTILAQI
+421 GLFTTILAQL
-431 VRLFL
+431 VRLL
-436 VKKIV
+436 LIKNIIK
-441 EFSIKSYSVKVFV
+441 FSILSYCVKVFI
-454 PTIIVFLI
+454 PTTIVFLL
-462 SCIVALLVNRLS
+462 SCIVALLVNRIS
-474 LDNLDFWGV
+474 IENLEFWGL

-490 IIVCFVVIYMIGL
+490 VIVCFIVIYIIGL
-503 SKTEKNLIKS
+503 SKTEKNIVKS
-513 FIKKY
+513 FMKKH

>member
-1 MWQKF
+1 
-6 KLDFD
+6 
-11 MQQADNQKLA
+11 MQQTNNQKLA

-30 MIVVMFVTFF
+30 MIVVMLITFF
-40 TTRILLSTLGVEDFG
+40 TTRILLSTLGIEDFG

-88 NDTKSISKIFTLAV
+88 NDPKSISKIFTLAA

-109 VIIIVIV
+109 IIIIVIV

-134 VFAAFWVLQNALLS
+134 VFAAFGVFQNALLS

-178 AILKMVVVFILPYCS
+178 AILKLVVVFILPYCG
-193 IDKLIFYGLMI
+193 IDKLICYGLLI

-216 IYCKRNFL
+216 FYCKRHFPQ
-224 EIKFVRDVDRD
+224 IKFVRHIDRD

-241 SFSGWNVFG
+241 SFSGWNIFG

-264 LNAFWGT
+264 LNAFGGT
-271 VINTAFGISAQIS
+271 VVNTAFGISAQIS

-296 ALRPQMIKSFAAGDI
+296 ALRPQMIKSFAAGDLD
-311 GYTMRL
+311 YTMKL
-317 LYSASKLTFFLILI
+317 LYSASKLTFFLVLI

-354 NMTIVFCKLTILTV
+354 EMTIVFCKLTILTV
-368 LFDSLATPLS
+368 LFDSFATPLS

-388 TFQIVCSFVVIS
+388 TFQIVCSLVIIS
-400 VVPLSYV
+400 VVPLSYI
-407 VAKIWNDTA
+407 VAKLWNDAA
-416 IVISV
+416 IVISI
-421 GLFTTILAQI
+421 GLFTTILAQL
-431 VRLFL
+431 VRLL
-436 VKKIV
+436 LIKNIIK
-441 EFSIKSYSVKVFV
+441 FSILSYCVKVFI
-454 PTIIVFLI
+454 PTTIVFLL
-462 SCIVALLVNRLS
+462 SCIVALLVNRIS
-474 LDNLDFWGV
+474 IENLEFWGV

-490 IIVCFVVIYMIGL
+490 VIVCFIVIYIIGL
-503 SKTEKNLIKS
+503 SKTEKNIVKS
-513 FIKKY
+513 FIKKH

>member
-1 MWQKF
+1 
-6 KLDFD
+6 
-11 MQQADNQKLA
+11 MQQTNNQKLA

-30 MIVVMFVTFF
+30 MIVVMLITFF
-40 TTRILLSTLGVEDFG
+40 TTRILLSTLGIEDFG

-88 NDTKSISKIFTLAV
+88 NDPKSISKIFTLAA

-109 VIIIVIV
+109 IIIIVIV

-134 VFAAFWVLQNALLS
+134 VFAAFCVFQNALLS

-178 AILKMVVVFILPYCS
+178 AILKLVVVFILPYCG
-193 IDKLIFYGLMI
+193 IDKLICYGLLI

-216 IYCKRNFL
+216 FYCKRHFPQ
-224 EIKFVRDVDRD
+224 IKFVRHIDRD

-241 SFSGWNVFG
+241 SFSGWNIFG

-271 VINTAFGISAQIS
+271 VVNTAFGISAQIS

-296 ALRPQMIKSFAAGDI
+296 ALRPQMIKSFAAGDLD
-311 GYTMRL
+311 YTMKL
-317 LYSASKLTFFLILI
+317 LYSASKLTFFLVLI

-354 NMTIVFCKLTILTV
+354 EMTIVFCKLTILTV
-368 LFDSLATPLS
+368 LFDSFATPLS

-388 TFQIVCSFVVIS
+388 TFQIVCSLVIIS
-400 VVPLSYV
+400 VVPLSYI
-407 VAKIWNDTA
+407 VAKLWNDAA
-416 IVISV
+416 IVISI
-421 GLFTTILAQI
+421 GLFTTILAQL
-431 VRLFL
+431 VRLL
-436 VKKIV
+436 LIKNIIK
-441 EFSIKSYSVKVFV
+441 FSILSYCVKVFI
-454 PTIIVFLI
+454 PTTIVFLL
-462 SCIVALLVNRLS
+462 SCIVALLVNRIS
-474 LDNLDFWGV
+474 IENLEFWGV

-490 IIVCFVVIYMIGL
+490 VIVCFIVIYIIGL
-503 SKTEKNLIKS
+503 SKTEKNIVKS
-513 FIKKY
+513 FIKKH

>member
-1 MWQKF
+1 
-6 KLDFD
+6 
-11 MQQADNQKLA
+11 MQQTNNQKLA

-30 MIVVMFVTFF
+30 MIVVMLITFF
-40 TTRILLSTLGVEDFG
+40 TTRILLSTLGIEDFG

-88 NDTKSISKIFTLAV
+88 NDPQSISKIFTLAA

-109 VIIIVIV
+109 IIIIVIV

-134 VFAAFWVLQNALLS
+134 VFAAFWVFQNALLS

-178 AILKMVVVFILPYCS
+178 AILKLVIVFILPYCG
-193 IDKLIFYGLMI
+193 IDKLICYGLLI

-216 IYCKRNFL
+216 FYCKRHFPQ
-224 EIKFVRDVDRD
+224 IKFVRHIDRD

-241 SFSGWNVFG
+241 SFSGWNIFG

-271 VINTAFGISAQIS
+271 VVNTAFGISAQIS

-296 ALRPQMIKSFAAGDI
+296 ALRPQMIKSFAAGDLD
-311 GYTMRL
+311 YTMKL
-317 LYSASKLTFFLILI
+317 LYSASKLTFFLVLI

-354 NMTIVFCKLTILTV
+354 DMTIVFCKLTILTV
-368 LFDSLATPLS
+368 LFDSFATPLS

-388 TFQIVCSFVVIS
+388 TFQIVCSLVIIS
-400 VVPLSYV
+400 VVPLSYI
-407 VAKIWNDTA
+407 VAKLWNDAA
-416 IVISV
+416 IVISI
-421 GLFTTILAQI
+421 GLFTTILAQL
-431 VRLFL
+431 VRLL
-436 VKKIV
+436 LIKNIIK
-441 EFSIKSYSVKVFV
+441 FSILSYCVKVFI
-454 PTIIVFLI
+454 PTTIVFLL
-462 SCIVALLVNRLS
+462 SCIAALLVNRIS
-474 LDNLDFWGV
+474 IENLEFWGV

-490 IIVCFVVIYMIGL
+490 VIVCFIVIYIIGL
-503 SKTEKNLIKS
+503 SKTEKNLVKS
-513 FIKKY
+513 FIKKH

>member
-1 MWQKF
+1 
-6 KLDFD
+6 
-11 MQQADNQKLA
+11 MQQTNNQKLA

-30 MIVVMFVTFF
+30 MIVVMLITFF
-40 TTRILLSTLGVEDFG
+40 TTRILLSTLGIEDFG

-88 NDTKSISKIFTLAV
+88 NDPKSISKIFTLAA

-109 VIIIVIV
+109 IIIIVIV

-134 VFAAFWVLQNALLS
+134 VFAAFWVFQNALLS

-178 AILKMVVVFILPYCS
+178 AILKLVVVFILPYCG
-193 IDKLIFYGLMI
+193 IDKLICYGLLI

-216 IYCKRNFL
+216 FYCKRHFPQ
-224 EIKFVRDVDRD
+224 IKFVRHIDRD

-241 SFSGWNVFG
+241 SFSGWNIFG

-271 VINTAFGISAQIS
+271 VVNTAFGISAQIS

-296 ALRPQMIKSFAAGDI
+296 ALRPQLIKSFAAGDLD
-311 GYTMRL
+311 YTMKL
-317 LYSASKLTFFLILI
+317 LYSASKLTFFLVLI

-354 NMTIVFCKLTILTV
+354 EMTIVFCKLTILTV
-368 LFDSLATPLS
+368 LFDSFATPLS

-388 TFQIVCSFVVIS
+388 TFQIVCSLVIIS
-400 VVPLSYV
+400 VVPLSYI
-407 VAKIWNDTA
+407 VAKLWNDAA
-416 IVISV
+416 IVISI
-421 GLFTTILAQI
+421 GLFTTILAQL
-431 VRLFL
+431 VRLL
-436 VKKIV
+436 LIKNIIK
-441 EFSIKSYSVKVFV
+441 FSILSYCVKVFI
-454 PTIIVFLI
+454 PTTIVFLL
-462 SCIVALLVNRLS
+462 SCIVALLVNRIS
-474 LDNLDFWGV
+474 IENLEFWGL

-490 IIVCFVVIYMIGL
+490 VIVCFIVIYIIGL
-503 SKTEKNLIKS
+503 SKTEKNIVKS
-513 FIKKY
+513 FIKKH

>member
-1 MWQKF
+1 
-6 KLDFD
+6 
-11 MQQADNQKLA
+11 MQQTNNQKLA

-30 MIVVMFVTFF
+30 MIVVMLITFF
-40 TTRILLSTLGVEDFG
+40 TTRILLSTLGIEDFG

-88 NDTKSISKIFTLAV
+88 NDPKSISKIFTLAA

-109 VIIIVIV
+109 IIIIVIV

-134 VFAAFWVLQNALLS
+134 VFAAFWVFQNALLS

-171 AIVSIID
+171 AIESIID
-178 AILKMVVVFILPYCS
+178 AILKLVVVFILPYCG
-193 IDKLIFYGLMI
+193 IDKLICYGLLI

-216 IYCKRNFL
+216 FYCKRHFPQ
-224 EIKFVRDVDRD
+224 IKFVRHIDRD

-241 SFSGWNVFG
+241 SFSGWNIFG

-271 VINTAFGISAQIS
+271 VVNTAFGISAQIS

-296 ALRPQMIKSFAAGDI
+296 ALRPQMIKSFAAGDLD
-311 GYTMRL
+311 YTMKL
-317 LYSASKLTFFLILI
+317 LYSASKLTFFLVLI

-354 NMTIVFCKLTILTV
+354 EMTIVFCKLTILTV
-368 LFDSLATPLS
+368 LFDSFATPLS

-388 TFQIVCSFVVIS
+388 TFQIVCSLVIIS
-400 VVPLSYV
+400 VVPLSYI
-407 VAKIWNDTA
+407 VAKLWNDAA
-416 IVISV
+416 IVISI
-421 GLFTTILAQI
+421 GLFTTILAQL
-431 VRLFL
+431 VRLL
-436 VKKIV
+436 LIKNIIK
-441 EFSIKSYSVKVFV
+441 FSILSYCVKVFI
-454 PTIIVFLI
+454 PTTIVFLL
-462 SCIVALLVNRLS
+462 SCIVALLVNRIS
-474 LDNLDFWGV
+474 IENLEFWGL

-490 IIVCFVVIYMIGL
+490 VIVCFIVIYIIGL
-503 SKTEKNLIKS
+503 SKTEKNIVKS
-513 FIKKY
+513 FIKKH